1 MIKTFMRFVGL
12 GEKPT
17 VAKPEPKP
25 ESKKEPELSQE
36 VIDDIKRW
44 RHIQNFATAVR
55 TNKK

>member
-12 GEKPT
+12 GERRT
-17 VAKPEPKP
+17 VSKPEPKSEP
-25 ESKKEPELSQE
+25 KKESELPQE